1 MYTVKQIKDTFL
13 NYFEK
18 NGHKIID
25 GASIVPEND
34 PTLLFINAG
43 MAPMKKVF
51 TGEQEPQAKRMCNVQ
66 NCIRTIDIDS
76 IGDRHHLSS
85 FYMLGSWSIGD
96 YFKEGAIHYAFE
108 LLTKGFNIPK
118 EKLYV
123 TVFSG
128 DEKRGIPADNES
140 IEHWK
145 KNGIPESHIIRC
157 GFEDNFWRI
166 GGDHDAGPCGPC
178 TEMFYDTGAEHG
190 ANYEETGIFDDKN
203 RYIEIWNAGVFMEY
217 YQDENGNYTKLKMKS
232 VDTGSGLERMIMTL
246 NGLESAYD
254 TEVFLPIIEYL
265 QNNSKNPVLESLR
278 IIADHVRTSIFILN
292 AGVEPSNVKRGYVLR
307 RLIRRAI
314 RHMRTIGLE
323 DSKIPEL
330 LMLTM
335 DNMKKIDLEPKW
347 NYPKNEI
354 IDKFM
359 AEFAK
364 FSKSLEQGVKAFN
377 DYVKDENNIKGGKLD
392 SKIAFKLFDTF
403 GFPLEITKE
412 LASEKGLTVDEK
424 EFNELFEKHREISK
438 TEGTFKSGLA
448 DHSEETIKLHTATH
462 LLQAGLRHVLG
473 NHVYQRGSNITPER
487 LRFDFNFERK
497 MTPEEVKEVENFVNK
512 AISDAIPV
520 VREEMSLEDAK
531 KTGAIGL
538 FTDKYG
544 DRVSVYTIGNI
555 SKELC
560 SGPHVNNTS
569 ELKHFRILKEESSS
583 SGVRRIKAVVEN

>member
-18 NGHKIID
+18 NGHKIIE

-96 YFKEGAIHYAFE
+96 YFKEGAIRYAFE

-166 GGDHDAGPCGPC
+166 GGDRDAGPCGPC

-190 ANYEETGIFDDKN
+190 ASYEETGIFDDKN

-265 QNNSKNPVLESLR
+265 QNNSKNPILESLR

-377 DYVKDENNIKGGKLD
+377 DYVKDENNITCGKLD

>member
-1 MYTVKQIKDTFL
+1 M
-13 NYFEK
+13 
-18 NGHKIID
+18 
-25 GASIVPEND
+25 
-34 PTLLFINAG
+34 
-43 MAPMKKVF
+43 
-51 TGEQEPQAKRMCNVQ
+51 
-66 NCIRTIDIDS
+66 
-76 IGDRHHLSS
+76 
-85 FYMLGSWSIGD
+85 
-96 YFKEGAIHYAFE
+96 
-108 LLTKGFNIPK
+108 
-118 EKLYV
+118 
-123 TVFSG
+123 
-128 DEKRGIPADNES
+128 
-140 IEHWK
+140 
-145 KNGIPESHIIRC
+145 
-157 GFEDNFWRI
+157 
-166 GGDHDAGPCGPC
+166 
-178 TEMFYDTGAEHG
+178 
-190 ANYEETGIFDDKN
+190 
-203 RYIEIWNAGVFMEY
+203 
-217 YQDENGNYTKLKMKS
+217 
-232 VDTGSGLERMIMTL
+232 
-246 NGLESAYD
+246 
-254 TEVFLPIIEYL
+254 

-347 NYPKNEI
+347 NYSKNEI
-354 IDKFM
+354 VDKFM

>member
-13 NYFEK
+13 NYFVK

-51 TGEQEPQAKRMCNVQ
+51 TGEEAPQAKRMCNIQ

-96 YFKEGAIHYAFE
+96 YFKEGAISYAFE
-108 LLTKGFNIPK
+108 LLTKGFSIPK

-128 DEKRGIPADNES
+128 DEKRKIPADTES
-140 IEHWK
+140 IEFWK
-145 KNGIPESHIIRC
+145 KVGIADSHIIRC

-178 TEMFYDTGAEHG
+178 TEMFYDTGAKHG
-190 ANYEETGIFDDKN
+190 ASLEESGIFDDKN

-217 YQDENGNYTKLKMKS
+217 YQDENGNYSKLNMKS
-232 VDTGSGLERMIMTL
+232 VDTGSGLERMLMTL

-254 TEVFLPIIEYL
+254 TEIFLPIIEYL
-265 QNNSKNPVLESLR
+265 KNNCSSPIIESLR
-278 IIADHVRTSIFILN
+278 IIADHVRTSILILN
-292 AGVEPSNVKRGYVLR
+292 AKVEPSNVKRGYVLR

-314 RHMRTIGLE
+314 RHMRTIGLS
-323 DSKIPEL
+323 DDKIPEL
-330 LMLTM
+330 LDLIMQ
-335 DNMKKIDLEPKW
+335 NMKNIDLEPKW
-347 NYPKNEI
+347 NFSKQEI
-354 IDKFM
+354 IEKFM

-364 FSKSLEQGVKAFN
+364 FSKTLEQGLKAFN
-377 DYVKDENNIKGGKLD
+377 EYVKDEKNIVNNKLD
-392 SKIAFKLFDTF
+392 SKIAFKLFDTY

-412 LASEKGLTVDEK
+412 LAKEKNLIVDEK

-448 DHSEETIKLHTATH
+448 DTSEETIKLHTATH

-473 NHVYQRGSNITPER
+473 NYVSQKGSNITPER

-497 MTPEEVKEVENFVNK
+497 MTADELKAVEDFVNE
-512 AISDAIPV
+512 AISKEIPV
-520 VREEMSLEDAK
+520 IREEMKLEDAK

-544 DRVSVYTIGNI
+544 DNVSVYTIGNI

-560 SGPHVNNTS
+560 SGPHVSNTK
-569 ELKHFRILKEESSS
+569 ELGHFKILKEESSS
-583 SGVRRIKAVVEN
+583 SGIRRIKAVVEK

>member
-51 TGEQEPQAKRMCNVQ
+51 TGEEAPQAKRMCNIQ

-96 YFKEGAIHYAFE
+96 YFKEGAISYAFE

-128 DEKRGIPADNES
+128 DEKRGIPADTES
-140 IEHWK
+140 IEFWK
-145 KNGIPESHIIRC
+145 KVGIADSHIIRC

-178 TEMFYDTGAEHG
+178 TEMFYDTGVKHG
-190 ANYEETGIFDDKN
+190 ASLEESGIFDDKN

-217 YQDENGNYTKLKMKS
+217 YQDENGNYSKLNMKS
-232 VDTGSGLERMIMTL
+232 VDTGSGLERMLMTL

-254 TEVFLPIIEYL
+254 TEIFLPIIEYL
-265 QNNSKNPVLESLR
+265 KNICSSPILESLR
-278 IIADHVRTSIFILN
+278 IIADHVRTSILILN
-292 AGVEPSNVKRGYVLR
+292 AKVEPSNVKRGYVLR

-314 RHMRTIGLE
+314 RHMRTIGLS
-323 DSKIPEL
+323 DDKIPEL
-330 LMLTM
+330 LDLTM
-335 DNMKKIDLEPKW
+335 QNMKNIDLEPKW
-347 NYPKNEI
+347 NFSKQEI
-354 IDKFM
+354 IEKFM

-364 FSKSLEQGVKAFN
+364 FSKTLEQGLKAFN
-377 DYVKDENNIKGGKLD
+377 EYVKDEKNIVNNKLD
-392 SKIAFKLFDTF
+392 SKIAFKLFDTY

-412 LASEKGLTVDEK
+412 LAKEKNLIVDEK

-448 DHSEETIKLHTATH
+448 DTSEETIKLHTATH

-473 NHVYQRGSNITPER
+473 NYVSQKGSNITPER

-497 MTPEEVKEVENFVNK
+497 MTADELKAVEDFVNE
-512 AISDAIPV
+512 AISKEIPV
-520 VREEMSLEDAK
+520 IREEMKLEDAK

-544 DRVSVYTIGNI
+544 DIVSVYTIGNI

-560 SGPHVNNTS
+560 SGPHVSNTK
-569 ELKHFRILKEESSS
+569 ELGHFKILKEESSS
-583 SGVRRIKAVVEN
+583 SGIRRIKAVVEK

>member
-51 TGEQEPQAKRMCNVQ
+51 TGEEAPQAKRMCNIQ

-96 YFKEGAIHYAFE
+96 YFKEGAISYAFE
-108 LLTKGFNIPK
+108 LLTKGFSIPK

-128 DEKRGIPADNES
+128 DEKRKIPADTES
-140 IEHWK
+140 IEFWK
-145 KNGIPESHIIRC
+145 KVGIADSHIIRC

-178 TEMFYDTGAEHG
+178 TEMFYDTGAKHG
-190 ANYEETGIFDDKN
+190 ASLEESGIFDDKN

-217 YQDENGNYTKLKMKS
+217 YQDENGNYSKLNMKS
-232 VDTGSGLERMIMTL
+232 VDTGSGLERMLMTL

-254 TEVFLPIIEYL
+254 TEIFLPIIEYL
-265 QNNSKNPVLESLR
+265 KNNCSSPIIESLR
-278 IIADHVRTSIFILN
+278 IIADHVRTSILILN
-292 AGVEPSNVKRGYVLR
+292 AKVEPSNVKRGYVLR

-314 RHMRTIGLE
+314 RHMRTIGLS
-323 DSKIPEL
+323 DDKIPEL
-330 LMLTM
+330 LDLTM
-335 DNMKKIDLEPKW
+335 QNMKNIDLEPKW
-347 NYPKNEI
+347 NFSKQEI
-354 IDKFM
+354 IEKFM

-364 FSKSLEQGVKAFN
+364 FSKTLEQGLKAFN
-377 DYVKDENNIKGGKLD
+377 EYVKDEKNIVNNKLD
-392 SKIAFKLFDTF
+392 SKIAFKLFDTY

-412 LASEKGLTVDEK
+412 LAKEKNLIVDEK

-448 DHSEETIKLHTATH
+448 DTSEETIKLHTATH

-473 NHVYQRGSNITPER
+473 NYVSQKGSNITPER

-497 MTPEEVKEVENFVNK
+497 MTADELKAVEDFVNE
-512 AISDAIPV
+512 AISKEIPV
-520 VREEMSLEDAK
+520 IREEMKLEDAK

-544 DRVSVYTIGNI
+544 DNVSVYTIGNI

-560 SGPHVNNTS
+560 SGPHVSNTK
-569 ELKHFRILKEESSS
+569 ELGHFKILKEESSS
-583 SGVRRIKAVVEN
+583 SGIRRIKAVVEK

>member
-51 TGEQEPQAKRMCNVQ
+51 TGEEAPQAKRMCNIQ

-96 YFKEGAIHYAFE
+96 YFKEGAISYAFE

-128 DEKRGIPADNES
+128 DEKRGIPADTES
-140 IEHWK
+140 IEFWK
-145 KNGIPESHIIRC
+145 KVGIADSHIIRC

-178 TEMFYDTGAEHG
+178 TEMFYDTGAKHG
-190 ANYEETGIFDDKN
+190 ASLEESGIFDDKN

-217 YQDENGNYTKLKMKS
+217 YQDENGNYSKLNMKS
-232 VDTGSGLERMIMTL
+232 VDTGSGLERMLMTL

-254 TEVFLPIIEYL
+254 TEIFLPIIEYL
-265 QNNSKNPVLESLR
+265 KNNCSSPILESLR
-278 IIADHVRTSIFILN
+278 IIADHVRTSILILN
-292 AGVEPSNVKRGYVLR
+292 AKVEPSNVKRGYVLR

-314 RHMRTIGLE
+314 RHMRTIGLS
-323 DSKIPEL
+323 DDKIPEL
-330 LMLTM
+330 LDLTM
-335 DNMKKIDLEPKW
+335 QNMKNIDLEPKW
-347 NYPKNEI
+347 NFSKQEI
-354 IDKFM
+354 IEKFM

-364 FSKSLEQGVKAFN
+364 FSKTLEQGLKAFN
-377 DYVKDENNIKGGKLD
+377 EYVKDEKNIVNNKLD
-392 SKIAFKLFDTF
+392 SKIAFKLFDTY

-412 LASEKGLTVDEK
+412 LAKEKNLIVDEK

-448 DHSEETIKLHTATH
+448 DTSEETIKLHTATH

-473 NHVYQRGSNITPER
+473 NYVSQKGSNITPER

-497 MTPEEVKEVENFVNK
+497 MTADELKAVEDFVNE
-512 AISDAIPV
+512 AISKEIPV
-520 VREEMSLEDAK
+520 IREEMKLEDAK

-544 DRVSVYTIGNI
+544 DIVSVYTIGNI

-560 SGPHVNNTS
+560 SGPHVSNTK
-569 ELKHFRILKEESSS
+569 ELGHFKILKEESSS
-583 SGVRRIKAVVEN
+583 SGIRRIKAVVEK